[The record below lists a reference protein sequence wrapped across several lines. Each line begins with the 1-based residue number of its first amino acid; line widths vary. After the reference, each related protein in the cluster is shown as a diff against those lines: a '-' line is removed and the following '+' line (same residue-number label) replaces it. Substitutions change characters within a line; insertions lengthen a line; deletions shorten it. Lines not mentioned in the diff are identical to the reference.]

1 LLLLEVV
8 TLGLLDIVAENID
21 CGDDEAE
28 VDDEKN
34 ALLLR
39 LVL

>member
-8 TLGLLDIVAENID
+8 TLGLLEKID
-21 CGDDEAE
+21 WDVDEGE

-34 ALLLR
+34 ALLL
-39 LVL
+39 